1 MDMVQRWRF
10 GVSINFKIHQS
21 AGHNEGV
28 IGTLDYEI
36 ENDGLSTMNHPY
48 IAKYYITAGY
58 GENSDVLDSVKG
70 QQRSSD
76 LNSPVTNGVSTPFRF
91 RFCINKTEM
100 AFETPF
106 IP

>member
-10 GVSINFKIHQS
+10 GVSINLKIHQS

-76 LNSPVTNGVSTPFRF
+76 LNSPATNVSGF
-91 RFCINKTEM
+91 
-100 AFETPF
+100 F
-106 IP
+106 IH

>member
-10 GVSINFKIHQS
+10 GVSINLKIHQS
-21 AGHNEGV
+21 DGHNEGV

-48 IAKYYITAGY
+48 MPQYYITAGY
-58 GENSDVLDSVKG
+58 GQNSDVLDSAKG

-76 LNSPVTNGVSTPFRF
+76 FNSPATNDVSRF
-91 RFCINKTEM
+91 FIHKTEL
-100 AFETPF
+100 AFERPYVC
-106 IP
+106 